1 MVAERYQFVEKV
13 LDNVIRFTNYEN
25 TKQLNK
31 QMLCEQMYWAI
42 RRDLAKEIVNILEAG
57 GDAYTKIGKINSLM
71 KDTLGK

>member
-13 LDNVIRFTNYEN
+13 LDNVLRFTNYAN

-42 RRDLAKEIVNILEAG
+42 RRNLAEEIVDILEAG